1 MLETG
6 GAKYRLRP
14 LFVHEPPERHEMTEQ
29 DLEAIQAAVGLLE
42 NASLAARL
50 TSIVGKP
57 IELIGLALPDG
68 ASKVI
73 AAATTQG
80 LNAALKVA
88 LRTMENRPEAASRL
102 LHKALATAS
111 GAIGGSLGL
120 VTAPLELPIS
130 TIIMLRSIA
139 DIARSEGENLA
150 EPEAALACVQVFALG
165 ARTASTDAAESGYFL
180 VRGMLAKSITEAA
193 RFIAERGLVEEGA
206 PLLVRFIAQVAARFG
221 VVVTQKLAA
230 QALPIVGALG
240 GAAVNY
246 AFIDHFQDVAR
257 GHFAVRRLERAYGKE
272 IVRAQ
277 YERCR
282 DESNASQP
290 PSDVIGSPR
299 RRAPVPPAEHR
310 D

>member
-1 MLETG
+1 
-6 GAKYRLRP
+6 
-14 LFVHEPPERHEMTEQ
+14 MTDD
-29 DLEAIQAAVGLLE
+29 DLATIRTAVGLLE

-50 TSIVGKP
+50 TSILGKP
-57 IELIGLALPDG
+57 IELLSAALPEG

-73 AAATTQG
+73 AAATTKG
-80 LNAALKVA
+80 LDAALKVA

-120 VTAPLELPIS
+120 VTAPLEIPIS

-150 EPEAALACVQVFALG
+150 DPDAALSCVQVFALG
-165 ARTASTDAAESGYFL
+165 ARSAAADSAESGYFV

-193 RFIAERGLVEEGA
+193 RFITERGIIEEGA
-206 PLLVRFIAQVAARFG
+206 PILVRFIAQVASRFG

-230 QALPIVGALG
+230 QALPVVGALG

-246 AFIDHFQDVAR
+246 AFLDHFQDVAR
-257 GHFAVRRLERAYGKE
+257 GHFAIRRLERAYGKQA
-272 IVRAQ
+272 VRAQ
-277 YERCR
+277 YEKVR
-282 DESNASQP
+282 DESRTSRAAVEVSP
-290 PSDVIGSPR
+290 AAADRRDPSNEK
-299 RRAPVPPAEHR
+299 APS
-310 D
+310 

>member
-1 MLETG
+1 
-6 GAKYRLRP
+6 
-14 LFVHEPPERHEMTEQ
+14 MTDQ
-29 DLEAIQAAVGLLE
+29 DLEAIRTAVGLLE

-50 TSIVGKP
+50 TDILGKP
-57 IELIGLALPDG
+57 IELIGAALPAG

-73 AAATTQG
+73 ADATTKG

-88 LRTMENRPEAASRL
+88 LRTMENRPEAASSL

-150 EPEAALACVQVFALG
+150 DPDAALSCVQVFALG
-165 ARTASTDAAESGYFL
+165 AGRASADTAESGYF
-180 VRGMLAKSITEAA
+180 VARGMLAKSITEAA
-193 RFIAERGLVEEGA
+193 RFITERGIVEEGA
-206 PLLVRFIAQVAARFG
+206 PILVRFIAQVAARFG

-257 GHFAVRRLERAYGKE
+257 GHFAIRRLERAYGKE

-277 YERCR
+277 YERIR
-282 DESNASQP
+282 DEPKGKAP
-290 PSDVIGSPR
+290 P
-299 RRAPVPPAEHR
+299 
-310 D
+310 

>member
-1 MLETG
+1 
-6 GAKYRLRP
+6 
-14 LFVHEPPERHEMTEQ
+14 MTDQ
-29 DLEAIQAAVGLLE
+29 DLETIRTAIGLLE

-50 TSIVGKP
+50 ADILGKP
-57 IELIGLALPDG
+57 VELIGLALPEG

-73 AAATTQG
+73 AAATTKG

-88 LRTMENRPEAASRL
+88 LGTMANRPEAASRL

-120 VTAPLELPIS
+120 VTAPLEIPIS

-150 EPEAALACVQVFALG
+150 DPDAALSCVQVFALG
-165 ARTASTDAAESGYFL
+165 ARSASGDAAESGYF
-180 VRGMLAKSITEAA
+180 VMRGMLAKSITEAA
-193 RFIAERGLVEEGA
+193 RFIMERGIVEEGA
-206 PLLVRFIAQVAARFG
+206 PILVRFVAQVASRFG

-230 QALPIVGALG
+230 QTLPVVGALG

-257 GHFAVRRLERAYGKE
+257 GHFAIRRLERTYGKDL
-272 IVRAQ
+272 VRAE
-277 YERCR
+277 YERLR
-282 DESNASQP
+282 DGSRSSSSPAAASLP
-290 PSDVIGSPR
+290 ETVSR
-299 RRAPVPPAEHR
+299 
-310 D
+310 

>member
-1 MLETG
+1 LLERD
-6 GAKYRLRP
+6 AMKD
-14 LFVHEPPERHEMTEQ
+14 Q
-29 DLEAIQAAVGLLE
+29 DIEAIATAVALLE

-50 TSIVGKP
+50 TNIVGKP
-57 IELIGLALPDG
+57 IELIGMALPEG
-68 ASKVI
+68 ASKII
-73 AAATTQG
+73 ATATTKG
-80 LNAALKVA
+80 LNAALRVA
-88 LRTMENRPEAASRL
+88 LSTMENRPEAASRL

-150 EPEAALACVQVFALG
+150 DPDAALSCVQVFALG
-165 ARTASTDAAESGYFL
+165 ARSGPAEAAESGYFV

-193 RFIAERGLVEEGA
+193 RFITERGIVEEGA
-206 PLLVRFIAQVAARFG
+206 PILVRFIAQVAARFG

-230 QALPIVGALG
+230 QTLPVVGALG

-257 GHFAVRRLERAYGKE
+257 GHFAIRRLERAYGKE
-272 IVRAQ
+272 TVRAH
-277 YERCR
+277 YERIR
-282 DESNASQP
+282 DETKSSRS
-290 PSDVIGSPR
+290 PSDISV
-299 RRAPVPPAEHR
+299 A
-310 D
+310 

>member
-1 MLETG
+1 
-6 GAKYRLRP
+6 
-14 LFVHEPPERHEMTEQ
+14 MTDQ
-29 DLEAIQAAVGLLE
+29 DLEAIRTAVGLLE

-50 TSIVGKP
+50 TDILGKP
-57 IELIGLALPDG
+57 IELIGAALPAG

-73 AAATTQG
+73 ADATTKG

-88 LRTMENRPEAASRL
+88 LRTMENRPEAASSL

-120 VTAPLELPIS
+120 VTAPVELPIS

-150 EPEAALACVQVFALG
+150 DPDAALACVQVFALG
-165 ARTASTDAAESGYFL
+165 AGTASLDAAESGI
-180 VRGMLAKSITEAA
+180 VQ
-193 RFIAERGLVEEGA
+193 EGA
-206 PLLVRFIAQVAARFG
+206 PILVRFIAQVAARFG

-230 QALPIVGALG
+230 QSLPIVGALG

-246 AFIDHFQDVAR
+246 AFLDHFQGVAR

-272 IVRAQ
+272 VVRAQ
-277 YERCR
+277 YERVR
-282 DESNASQP
+282 DGADASQP

-299 RRAPVPPAEHR
+299 RRAPAPPA
-310 D
+310 

>member
-1 MLETG
+1 MNDHDLET
-6 GAKYRLRP
+6 LR
-14 LFVHEPPERHEMTEQ
+14 T
-29 DLEAIQAAVGLLE
+29 AVALLE

-50 TSIVGKP
+50 TNIIGKP
-57 IELIGLALPDG
+57 IELIGAALPEG
-68 ASKVI
+68 ASNAI
-73 AAATTQG
+73 AAATTKG

-88 LRTMENRPEAASRL
+88 LRTMENRPEAASDL

-120 VTAPLELPIS
+120 VTAPLEIPIS

-150 EPEAALACVQVFALG
+150 DPDAALSCVQVFALG
-165 ARTASTDAAESGYFL
+165 ARSASGDAAESGYFV

-193 RFIAERGLVEEGA
+193 RFITERGIIEEGA
-206 PLLVRFIAQVAARFG
+206 PILVRFIAQVASRFG

-230 QALPIVGALG
+230 QTLPVVGALG

-257 GHFAVRRLERAYGKE
+257 GHFAIRRLERAYGRE
-272 IVRAQ
+272 VVRAQ
-277 YERCR
+277 YERLR
-282 DESNASQP
+282 EELPASGKP
-290 PSDVIGSPR
+290 
-299 RRAPVPPAEHR
+299 AAMPPASAGRNDPPHGKAPP
-310 D
+310 

>member
-1 MLETG
+1 
-6 GAKYRLRP
+6 
-14 LFVHEPPERHEMTEQ
+14 MTEQ
-29 DLEAIQAAVGLLE
+29 DLEVIRMAVGLLE

-50 TSIVGKP
+50 SNIIGKP
-57 IELIGLALPDG
+57 IELISTALPEG
-68 ASKVI
+68 ASSVI
-73 AAATTQG
+73 AAATTKG

-102 LHKALATAS
+102 FHKALATAS
-111 GAIGGSLGL
+111 GALGGSLGL

-150 EPEAALACVQVFALG
+150 DPDTALSCVQVFALG
-165 ARTASTDAAESGYFL
+165 ARTGSADATESGYFV

-193 RFIAERGLVEEGA
+193 RFIAERGIVEEGA
-206 PLLVRFIAQVAARFG
+206 PILIRFVAQVGSRFG

-257 GHFAVRRLERAYGKE
+257 GHFAIRRLERAYGKDM
-272 IVRAQ
+272 VRAQ
-277 YERCR
+277 YERICAT
-282 DESNASQP
+282 SISANGKTP
-290 PSDVIGSPR
+290 P
-299 RRAPVPPAEHR
+299 
-310 D
+310 

>member
-1 MLETG
+1 MI
-6 GAKYRLRP
+6 K
-14 LFVHEPPERHEMTEQ
+14 Q

-50 TSIVGKP
+50 ASIVGKP

-68 ASKVI
+68 ASKAI

-165 ARTASTDAAESGYFL
+165 ARTASADAAESGYFV

-193 RFIAERGLVEEGA
+193 RFIAERGIIEEGA
-206 PLLVRFIAQVAARFG
+206 PILVRFIAQVAAYFG

-246 AFIDHFQDVAR
+246 AFVDHFQDVAR

-282 DESNASQP
+282 AGSNASQP
-290 PSDVIGSPR
+290 RSDVIGSPR
-299 RRAPVPPAEHR
+299 RRAPAPPAEHR

>member
-1 MLETG
+1 MNDVDLETI
-6 GAKYRLRP
+6 R
-14 LFVHEPPERHEMTEQ
+14 T
-29 DLEAIQAAVGLLE
+29 AVGLLE

-50 TSIVGKP
+50 TSILGKP
-57 IELIGLALPDG
+57 IELLSAALPES

-73 AAATTQG
+73 AAATTKG
-80 LNAALKVA
+80 LDAALKVA

-120 VTAPLELPIS
+120 VTAPLEIPIS

-150 EPEAALACVQVFALG
+150 DPDAALSCVQVFALG
-165 ARTASTDAAESGYFL
+165 ARSAAADSAESGYFV

-193 RFIAERGLVEEGA
+193 RFITERGIIEEGA
-206 PLLVRFIAQVAARFG
+206 PILIRFIAQVASRFG

-230 QALPIVGALG
+230 QALPVVGALG

-246 AFIDHFQDVAR
+246 AFLDHFQDVAR
-257 GHFAVRRLERAYGKE
+257 GHFAIRRLERAYGKE
-272 IVRAQ
+272 AVRAQ
-277 YERCR
+277 YEKVR
-282 DESNASQP
+282 DGSKASRTPVEILP
-290 PSDVIGSPR
+290 PGADRHDPTNGK
-299 RRAPVPPAEHR
+299 APS
-310 D
+310 

>member
-1 MLETG
+1 MNDDDLET
-6 GAKYRLRP
+6 LR
-14 LFVHEPPERHEMTEQ
+14 T
-29 DLEAIQAAVGLLE
+29 AVGLLE

-50 TSIVGKP
+50 TNIVGKP
-57 IELIGLALPDG
+57 IELIGAALPEG
-68 ASKVI
+68 ASNAI
-73 AAATTQG
+73 AAATTKG

-88 LRTMENRPEAASRL
+88 LRTMENRPEAASDL

-120 VTAPLELPIS
+120 VTAPLEIPIS

-150 EPEAALACVQVFALG
+150 DPDAALSCVQVFALG
-165 ARTASTDAAESGYFL
+165 ARSASGDAAESGYFV

-193 RFIAERGLVEEGA
+193 RFITERGIIEEGA
-206 PLLVRFIAQVAARFG
+206 PILVRFIAQVASRFG

-230 QALPIVGALG
+230 QTLPVVGALG

-257 GHFAVRRLERAYGKE
+257 GHFAIRRLERAYGKE
-272 IVRAQ
+272 PVRAQ
-277 YERCR
+277 YERLR
-282 DESNASQP
+282 AQLPASRQLT
-290 PSDVIGSPR
+290 GSPPAGAGR
-299 RRAPVPPAEHR
+299 DDPPQEKAPP
-310 D
+310 

>member
-1 MLETG
+1 MNDQDIE
-6 GAKYRLRP
+6 ALR
-14 LFVHEPPERHEMTEQ
+14 T
-29 DLEAIQAAVGLLE
+29 AVALLE
-42 NASLAARL
+42 NQSLASRL

-57 IELIGLALPDG
+57 IELIGLALPGG
-68 ASKVI
+68 AWKVI

-120 VTAPLELPIS
+120 VTAPLEVPIS

-150 EPEAALACVQVFALG
+150 DPDAALSCVQVFALG
-165 ARTASTDAAESGYFL
+165 ARTDPADAAEGGYFV

-193 RFIAERGLVEEGA
+193 RFITERGIVEEGA

-221 VVVTQKLAA
+221 VVVSQKLAA
-230 QALPIVGALG
+230 QSLPIVGALG
-240 GAAVNY
+240 GA
-246 AFIDHFQDVAR
+246 
-257 GHFAVRRLERAYGKE
+257 G
-272 IVRAQ
+272 
-277 YERCR
+277 
-282 DESNASQP
+282 
-290 PSDVIGSPR
+290 
-299 RRAPVPPAEHR
+299 
-310 D
+310 

>member
-1 MLETG
+1 MNDEDLET
-6 GAKYRLRP
+6 LR
-14 LFVHEPPERHEMTEQ
+14 T
-29 DLEAIQAAVGLLE
+29 AVGLLE

-50 TSIVGKP
+50 ANIVGKP
-57 IELIGLALPDG
+57 IELIGAALPQG
-68 ASKVI
+68 ASDAI
-73 AAATTQG
+73 AAATTKG

-88 LRTMENRPEAASRL
+88 LRTMENRPEAASDL

-120 VTAPLELPIS
+120 VTAPLEIPIS

-150 EPEAALACVQVFALG
+150 DPDAALSCVQVFALG
-165 ARTASTDAAESGYFL
+165 ARSAAGDAAESGYFV

-193 RFIAERGLVEEGA
+193 RFITERGIIEEGA
-206 PLLVRFIAQVAARFG
+206 PILVRFIAQVASRFG

-230 QALPIVGALG
+230 QTLPVVGALG

-257 GHFAVRRLERAYGKE
+257 GHFAIRRLERAYGRE
-272 IVRAQ
+272 VVRAR
-277 YERCR
+277 YERLREELPASRKLTATPTASAGR
-282 DESNASQP
+282 DDP
-290 PSDVIGSPR
+290 PHGK
-299 RRAPVPPAEHR
+299 APP
-310 D
+310 